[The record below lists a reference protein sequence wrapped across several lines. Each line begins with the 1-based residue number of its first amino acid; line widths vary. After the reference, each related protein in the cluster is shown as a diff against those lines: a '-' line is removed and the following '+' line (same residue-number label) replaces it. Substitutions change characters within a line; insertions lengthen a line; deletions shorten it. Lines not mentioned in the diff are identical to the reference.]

1 MTNFS
6 FSHRIEQSDLDILRQ
21 FTAETPVKVGGLAS
35 ALGLR
40 VVLATL
46 PINISGLIQPDGTGF
61 VVKINRFESKERQR
75 FTIAHEIAHYL
86 IHRDRINAGIVDSV
100 LYRSKLSSRMEAEAN
115 RLAADIVMPSQA
127 VSAAMAK
134 RPRTLDED
142 AISELAEEFGVSK
155 QAMTIRVG

>member
-1 MTNFS
+1 
-6 FSHRIEQSDLDILRQ
+6 
-21 FTAETPVKVGGLAS
+21 
-35 ALGLR
+35 
-40 VVLATL
+40 
-46 PINISGLIQPDGTGF
+46 
-61 VVKINRFESKERQR
+61 
-75 FTIAHEIAHYL
+75 
-86 IHRDRINAGIVDSV
+86 
-100 LYRSKLSSRMEAEAN
+100 MEAEAN